1 MNDTGSSGRA
11 PPGHGLMTM
20 GAQLVRELQPR
31 YAGVSTWEE
40 IRRAVEAGLPV
51 ESVRELQTEL
61 KRLGV
66 SRPSE
71 YVEAIVSRATRQR
84 RERLKPE
91 EGERLLRV
99 AKVIALALDVWEV
112 EADAG
117 AFLTTPHAMLG
128 GAKPIDLAT
137 SEIGARQVEHVL
149 YSMDLG
155 LPV

>member
-11 PPGHGLMTM
+11 PSRHGLMAM

-51 ESVRELQTEL
+51 ESVRELQSEL

-99 AKVIALALDVWEV
+99 AKVIALALDVWEN

-117 AFLTTPHAMLG
+117 AFLTSPHAMLG
-128 GAKPIDLAT
+128 GAKPVDRAT
-137 SEIGARQVEHVL
+137 SEIGARQVEHIL